1 MIIIFDLDDTLY
13 DELSFVYSG
22 FRAVSKYLN
31 KTLSVNEAEAYLFM
45 TNELRKSG
53 RGKVFDKTIINF
65 LGKSNKRLVRKLL
78 SVYRKHK
85 PDISM
90 TEEVK
95 SILSKLSREYKLYL
109 VTDGN
114 LNTQRNKIKSLN
126 LSKYFVKCIPT
137 RNFGLDAEKPSMK
150 VFEYIKKKENYS
162 SKIMYIGDNPR
173 KDFFAVN
180 SMGGISCLLKT
191 GCYSNENIRETLYK
205 PLYEFDNINDWFN
218 WFKKETFII

>member
-22 FRAVSKYLN
+22 FRAVSKHLN
-31 KTLSVNEAEAYLFM
+31 KTLLVNETDVYLFM
-45 TNELRKSG
+45 VNELRENG
-53 RGKVFDKTIINF
+53 RGKVFDKTIVNF
-65 LGKSNKRLVRKLL
+65 FGKSNKRLVRELL

-85 PDISM
+85 PDIFIS
-90 TEEVK
+90 EEVE
-95 SILSKLSREYKLYL
+95 SILSKLSKEYKLYL

-150 VFEYIKKKENYS
+150 VFEYIRKKENCS

-180 SMGGISCLLKT
+180 SMGGITCLLRT
-191 GCYSNENIRETLYK
+191 GCYSSENIRKTLYK
-205 PLYEFDNINDWFN
+205 PAHKFDNISDWFH
-218 WFKKETFII
+218 WFTKEKFIK